1 MVRHTVVAVE
11 VAVGALGEVV
21 EVVAHGDTA
30 VALGSGGLPVLAT
43 PRLLAWCEAA
53 TCRAVEGGLPP
64 GSSSVGTSVQLEH
77 LAASAVG
84 ERVTVRAEL
93 LVVEGRRLRFR
104 VEATDAVGTVLGR
117 GTVER
122 VVVDDARFLARL
134 AGGRDPDRDL
144 APRLARLQRVRE
156 RQSLRLVEHPPLVEL
171 AVAHHPPGQRLP
183 RHAAVLDEAR

>member
-1 MVRHTVVAVE
+1 MRPFRIGVARHTVVAVE
-11 VAVGALGEVV
+11 VVVGALGEVV
-21 EVVAHGDTA
+21 EVVADGDTA

-43 PRLLAWCEAA
+43 PRLLAWCETA
-53 TCRAVEGGLPP
+53 TCRAVEGGLAE
-64 GSSSVGTSVQLEH
+64 GSSSVGTSVQLDH

-93 LVVEGRRLRFR
+93 VVVVGRRLRFR

-134 AGGRDPDRDL
+134 AAGRDADRDRG
-144 APRLARLQRVRE
+144 AE
-156 RQSLRLVEHPPLVEL
+156 RT
-171 AVAHHPPGQRLP
+171 
-183 RHAAVLDEAR
+183 

>member
-1 MVRHTVVAVE
+1 M
-11 VAVGALGEVV
+11 GALGEVV
-21 EVVAHGDTA
+21 EVVADGDTA

-53 TCRAVEGGLPP
+53 TCRAVEGDLAP
-64 GSSSVGTSVQLEH
+64 GRSSVGTAVQLEH

-93 LVVEGRRLRFR
+93 VLVEGRRLRFQ
-104 VEATDAVGTVLGR
+104 VEASDAVGTVLGR

-134 AGGRDPDRDL
+134 ARGRHPDSDRT
-144 APRLARLQRVRE
+144 
-156 RQSLRLVEHPPLVEL
+156 
-171 AVAHHPPGQRLP
+171 
-183 RHAAVLDEAR
+183 